1 MAKKEVYALS
11 KQELF
16 SELRT
21 SEKGLSISEAKTRFS
36 RSGPNEIGSGMRV
49 SAISVLAQQFKNFM
63 IYVLLVAALISAYT
77 PGNEKEAYVI
87 LGIIFFVVIL
97 GFFEEY
103 KASKDMEALQNLNPK
118 KARVLRN
125 GKKQEVLAREIVPG
139 DVIVLERGDIVPAD
153 ARIISCQ
160 DVKVDESI
168 LTGESMHVAK
178 QDSVLKGRVSLADQA
193 NMVFSGTHI
202 LSGEAHAVVYRTGAY
217 TETGKISVM
226 LANVEQDITPLQKRL
241 NKLTKQITF
250 AVFLVCIFIFALG
263 LFRGQPWE
271 ILLLISLG
279 VLVAGMPESLPAVVT
294 VALALGVKRMAKQKA
309 ILKKLPAVETLGA
322 TTVICTDKTGTL
334 TQNKMVIEN
343 IFTMDD
349 EITVTGAGYS
359 PEGLFLREDVE
370 VDPTSHKTLSKLIEV
385 GVLCNNSYLKK
396 KHEWIIDGEPTE
408 GALVVLAKK
417 AGIHKE
423 HFEKNYSKIKEHAF
437 DSVRKSMSTVHMF
450 KNKPVVYSKGAPEK
464 ILAKCT
470 KYLHKGKIRSFT
482 KKDKETIM
490 LKNEEYAKKG
500 LRVLALAFKEHKG
513 KNMEVHKVEAGL
525 TFVGLVS
532 IRDPPEPSAYE
543 SIKMCQ
549 EAGIRVVM
557 ITGDNPHTAQAIAE
571 DLGIFRKENI
581 VLTGDDVDSLSEGEI
596 ARLLDSVAV
605 FARVTPEHKLKIV
618 EKFQLQ
624 GHIVSM
630 TGDGVND
637 APALKKADIGVAMGR
652 TGTDVAKE
660 SADMIILDDNFT
672 TIANAV
678 KEGRVIFENIRKF
691 VYYAMVGGFSAV
703 ILMLVS
709 SLIGTAPVLT
719 ALMILFVNLITGDF
733 PAFGLCVEKADKN
746 IMKKRPRD
754 VKEGILSDFVLLKM
768 AELLPLIT
776 LGSLVLFMMFT
787 IQGASL
793 AKAQTVVFAA
803 LVCFQL
809 FNVFNA
815 KSWNDSVLTMKT
827 FRNHVML
834 IGVAISLVLLIL
846 TVHWAPAQA
855 IFGTVSLTFV
865 EWLMVVAMASS
876 VLFFREIE
884 KTIVKAEVRERKK
897 LFVE

>member
-1 MAKKEVYALS
+1 MVKKEVYNLS
-11 KQELF
+11 LEEIY
-16 SELRT
+16 SDLRT
-21 SEKGLSISEAKTRFS
+21 SQSGLAVSEAKKRFA
-36 RSGPNEIGSGMRV
+36 RSGPNEIGGSFRV
-49 SAISVLAQQFKNFM
+49 SAVSVLAQQFKNFM

-87 LGIIFFVVIL
+87 LGIILFVVIL
-97 GFFEEY
+97 GFFEEF

-125 GKKQEVLAREIVPG
+125 GKKEEIVARELVPG

-160 DVKVDESI
+160 DIKIDESV
-168 LTGESMHVAK
+168 LTGESMHVSK
-178 QDSVLKGRVSLADQA
+178 KDIVLKGKISLADQI
-193 NMVFSGTHI
+193 NMVFAGTTI
-202 LSGEAHAVVYRTGAY
+202 LSGEAHAVVFRTGLY

-226 LANVEQDITPLQKRL
+226 LATVEQDVTPLQKRL
-241 NKLTKQITF
+241 NRLTKQITF
-250 AVFLVCIFIFALG
+250 AVFLVCIFIFTLG

-322 TTVICTDKTGTL
+322 TTIICTDKTGTL

-349 EITVTGAGYS
+349 EVTVTGAGYT
-359 PEGLFLREDVE
+359 PEGLFLREDLE
-370 VDPTSHKTLSKLIEV
+370 IDPKSHRTLSKLIEI

-396 KHEWIIDGEPTE
+396 KHDWIIDGEPTE
-408 GALVVLAKK
+408 GALVVMAKK

-423 HFEKNYSKIKEHAF
+423 HFEKNYSKVKEHAF
-437 DSVRKSMSTVHMF
+437 DSVRKYMSTVHIY
-450 KNKPVVYSKGAPEK
+450 KNKPVVYAKGAPEK
-464 ILAKCT
+464 ILLKCT
-470 KYLHKGKIRSFT
+470 KYLYKGKIRNFT
-482 KKDKETIM
+482 KKEKYRVF
-490 LKNEEYAKKG
+490 LQNQQYAQKG

-513 KNMEVHKVEAGL
+513 KNMEVHSVESDL
-525 TFVGLVS
+525 IFVGLVS

-571 DLGIFRKENI
+571 DLGIFKKEYI
-581 VLTGDDVDSLSEGEI
+581 VLTGDDLDSLSEGELN
-596 ARLLDSVAV
+596 RLLDSVAV

-618 EKFQLQ
+618 ERFQNQ
-624 GHIVSM
+624 GHVVAM

-733 PAFGLCVEKADKN
+733 PAFGLCVEQADKN
-746 IMKKRPRD
+746 IMKKRPRN
-754 VKEGILSDFVLLKM
+754 VKEGILSDFVLLKI

-776 LGSLVLFMMFT
+776 FGSLLLFMVLMT
-787 IQGASL
+787 QAASL
-793 AKAQTVVFAA
+793 AKAQTVVFAT
-803 LVCFQL
+803 LVSFQL

-815 KSWNDSVLTMKT
+815 KSWDESILNRRFFT
-827 FRNHVML
+827 NHVML
-834 IGVAISLVLLIL
+834 LGVAISLVLLVV
-846 TVHWAPAQA
+846 TVHWIPAQL
-855 IFGTVSLTFV
+855 IFGTVSLTFL
-865 EWLMVVAMASS
+865 EWVMVIGMASS

-884 KTIVKAEVRERKK
+884 KTIIKAEVTERKK
-897 LFVE
+897 MFSD